1 MATINRYFASL
12 FSISKAQRERF
23 NINNKEDL
31 KKMSRSIFSYD
42 NSIKSETLV
51 VSDKAE
57 HVAKKEEGMAR
68 GTEETATLGT
78 TESTSSTSQTG
89 GGKSIS
95 LFDSIGQLP
104 LTYLD
109 SGYDSGGFAWIDD
122 TSTLYMNN
130 AQGWYKVTTVNNT
143 PSWTSQPSSAYEI
156 VDSNTNLVIN
166 AGAQD
171 AEGLPLT
178 WSYTIDD
185 SAQYAFNVSQ
195 DSSVFTFDP
204 LSADSCEQNVSAGLL
219 DSATAEVTITIKAS
233 DGVNTLAAPSIIT
246 YEFTS
251 TSFYDWPVNKQ
262 FYFYPYIGQGSGGA
276 GVTSANCYQGGTLSQ
291 FLNGTYYNGQR
302 ASNPWLNETDNFN
315 VSVRG
320 MIDWRVPVTGEWN
333 IYCQGAAAG
342 RNSSSNLNG
351 GQACYMAFRLNL
363 EAGDYLRLVP
373 GHMSMYSGFG
383 GSGGGGGSFIF
394 MKQQSN
400 AFSLSQGANDII
412 CGAGGGGGSGH
423 GSSGQQA
430 QGMPARSYSGN
441 GRAMNPRLN
450 LPAVNDATNGAGGG
464 YSRNNG
470 AWGGGDGAGYASN
483 GYEDGGQLT
492 TGNRGRGQSYANGF
506 TGGYATSRS
515 YGSNGGFG
523 GGGSG
528 SWGPGGGGGY
538 SGGAGDYTTGNAP
551 QANNQNAPQ
560 GGGGGGTWVRTS
572 GGPLR
577 DGGTWSRGSQG
588 GSTLMNGFIQIKR
601 IT

>member
-31 KKMSRSIFSYD
+31 KKMSRSIFSYN

-78 TESTSSTSQTG
+78 TTATSSTNQTG

-156 VDSNTNLVIN
+156 VDSNTSLVIN
-166 AGAQD
+166 AAAQD
-171 AEGLPLT
+171 TEGLPLT

-185 SAQYAFNVSQ
+185 SAQYAFDVSQ
-195 DSSVFTFDP
+195 DSSVFTLDP

-233 DGVNTLAAPSIIT
+233 DGVNTLAAPSVIT

-251 TSFYDWPVNKQ
+251 TSFYDWAVNKQ
-262 FYFYPYIGQGSGGA
+262 FYFYPYIGAGSGGT
-276 GVTSANCYQGGTLSQ
+276 GVTASNCYQGGTLSQ
-291 FLNGTYYNGQR
+291 FLNGSYYNGQR
-302 ASNPWLNETDNFN
+302 ASNTWLNDTDNFN

-320 MIDWRVPVTGEWN
+320 MIDWRVPVTGQWQ

-342 RNSSSNLNG
+342 RNTASNLNG
-351 GQACYMAFRLNL
+351 GQAVYMNFRLNL

-373 GHMSMYSGFG
+373 GHMSASAANG
-383 GSGGGGGSFIF
+383 GTGGGGGSFVF

-400 AFSLSQGANDII
+400 AFNLSQGANDII
-412 CGAGGGGGSGH
+412 CGAGGGGGSGA
-423 GSSGQQA
+423 GTAAQQA
-430 QGMPARSYSGN
+430 QGIAARTYTSN
-441 GRAMNPRLN
+441 GTANLPRFN
-450 LPAVNDATNGAGGG
+450 SPAVNAATNGAGGG
-464 YSRNNG
+464 YSRARG
-470 AWGGGDGAGYASN
+470 VWGGGDGAGYSTN
-483 GYEDGGQLT
+483 GYNDAGQIT
-492 TGNRGRGQSYANGF
+492 TGNRGRGQAYASGF
-506 TGGYATSRS
+506 TGGYGTTRS
-515 YGSNGGFG
+515 YGGNGGFG

-528 SWGPGGGGGY
+528 TWAPGGGGGY
-538 SGGAGDYTTGNAP
+538 SGGAGDYSTGNGP

-560 GGGGGGTWVRTS
+560 GGGGGGTWCRAS

-577 DGGTWSRGSQG
+577 ENGTFSRSSAG
-588 GSTLMNGFIQIKR
+588 GSVLQNGFIMLKR